1 MRKVE
6 IGISVYPEFDDLK
19 VIKKQ
24 VERAAKLGY
33 TRLFTSMQLNAL
45 GFENSHFDVKAFKDL
60 FEYAHSFKFVIHADI
75 NKEVFESLGASVS
88 NVKGIKELGIDVLR
102 LDGGF
107 GISEII
113 ELTRNPY
120 QLIIEDNPFEDEGT
134 YEKAERILDEGNPLN
149 YRFCHNFFPR
159 NNTGLDFE
167 ETESLSSYL
176 NDLGYGVGIFI
187 TSQTSPAVLNP
198 TGLGIPSIEEHRYL
212 PAETAFSE
220 LRNTDVY
227 DVVFF
232 GDSYPS
238 HKDLEAVASI
248 ASKDYVELDVWLN
261 QELSEKQRQVI
272 LETLHHNRLDHSKQ
286 VIRST
291 QTRKRFEVPVL
302 TRLPRVKGMIT
313 LDNVLSNRY
322 EGELQ
327 IVMEDLEYSPVANFA
342 GMVMPHC
349 NRLLE
354 QVKYKQVL
362 FKLKER

>member
-6 IGISVYPEFDDLK
+6 IGISVYPEYDDLK
-19 VIKKQ
+19 ILKSQ
-24 VERAAKLGY
+24 VERASKLGY
-33 TRLFTSMQLNAL
+33 TRLFTSMQLSVL
-45 GFENSHFDVKAFKDL
+45 GFENSHFDVKVFKEL
-60 FEYAHSFKFVIHADI
+60 FDFAHQHHILNHADI
-75 NKEVFESLGASVS
+75 NKEVFESLGASVD
-88 NVKGIKELGIDVLR
+88 NVKVIKELGIDILR

-107 GISEII
+107 SVSEII
-113 ELTRNPY
+113 ELTRNPFH
-120 QLIIEDNPFEDEGT
+120 LVIEDNPFDDET
-134 YEKAERILDEGNPLN
+134 SYEKAERILDEGNPLN

-159 NNTGLDFE
+159 NNTGLDFD

-187 TSQTSPAVLNP
+187 SSQSSPASLNP
-198 TGLGIPSIEEHRYL
+198 SGLGIPSIEEHRYH
-212 PAETAFSE
+212 PPEIAFSE

-232 GDSYPS
+232 GDSYPNLR
-238 HKDLEAVASI
+238 DLEAVASI

-261 QELSEKQRQVI
+261 KELSDDQHRIIV
-272 LETLHHNRLDHSKQ
+272 ETLHHNRSDRSKH

-291 QTRKRFEVPVL
+291 QTRKRFDVPVAS
-302 TRLPRVKGMIT
+302 RLPRLKGMIT
-313 LDNVLSNRY
+313 LDNILSNRY

-327 IVMEDLEYSPVANFA
+327 IVLEDLEYSPVANFA

-349 NRLLE
+349 NRLLQ